1 MEVTQESRVLRS
13 GNFPDTEEAENM
25 VNSEGMEVVRL
36 AGEALT
42 PPAEVIQLHSLPV
55 VGGEAPIL
63 PVSSEVIGRSSC
75 RLICV
80 EEARGDPDI
89 YAMRCYSDGEVA
101 LEEDFLLLG
110 IATHRP

>member
-1 MEVTQESRVLRS
+1 M
-13 GNFPDTEEAENM
+13 
-25 VNSEGMEVVRL
+25 RL

-42 PPAEVIQLHSLPV
+42 PPAEVINLHPLPV

-75 RLICV
+75 RLIGV
-80 EEARGDPDI
+80 EEAGVDPDI
-89 YAMRCYSDGEVA
+89 HAMRCYSDGKVS
-101 LEEDFLLLG
+101 LEEDPTLLG